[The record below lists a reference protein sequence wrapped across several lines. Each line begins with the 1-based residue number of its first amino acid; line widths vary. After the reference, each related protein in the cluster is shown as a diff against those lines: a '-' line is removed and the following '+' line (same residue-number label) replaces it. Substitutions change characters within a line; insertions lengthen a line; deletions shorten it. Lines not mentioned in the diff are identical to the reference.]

1 MPIIKKHKLKRV
13 NKYKKKAS
21 KLNKLFPKIK
31 TKTEVNKIKT
41 NKSWTLLAF
50 MAQVKWYKALLKKIT
65 MFSFGAKTLE
75 NYLV

>member
-41 NKSWTLLAF
+41 NKS
-50 MAQVKWYKALLKKIT
+50 
-65 MFSFGAKTLE
+65 
-75 NYLV
+75 